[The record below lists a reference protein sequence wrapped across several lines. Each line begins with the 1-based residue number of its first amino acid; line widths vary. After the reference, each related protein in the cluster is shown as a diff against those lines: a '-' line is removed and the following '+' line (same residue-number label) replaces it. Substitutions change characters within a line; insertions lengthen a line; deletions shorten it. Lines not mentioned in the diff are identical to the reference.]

1 MNVQMYKSTNTNTNH
16 PQPLY
21 SLLSIVVPPPN
32 YRDLSSHLQRIFLE
46 IAKKSYFDSNY
57 ILASYIHQSFS
68 QVVVCIEERL
78 PSFVNQID
86 VPKLLTETCNKGSLH
101 LSLQKV
107 FGNCTCEVCTLYKE
121 KAPVK
126 VFNHAFQLLQFLN
139 TEFVLLQQPDCA
151 WAKKLPQARKTFT
164 FWNSNIFSFFWIF
177 ILDLVFAPGG
187 KSAREQGFVIFFL
200 SWERKIILR

>member
-86 VPKLLTETCNKGSLH
+86 VPKLLTETCNWGSLH
-101 LSLQKV
+101 WSLQKV
-107 FGNCTCEVCTLYKE
+107 LRSLYFVQGKSTCEGLQSCFSTFAVPQHRVC
-121 KAPVK
+121 APS
-126 VFNHAFQLLQFLN
+126 AARLFLG
-139 TEFVLLQQPDCA
+139 
-151 WAKKLPQARKTFT
+151 KKPPL
-164 FWNSNIFSFFWIF
+164 
-177 ILDLVFAPGG
+177 G
-187 KSAREQGFVIFFL
+187 KKNFHFL
-200 SWERKIILR
+200 KF

>member
-1 MNVQMYKSTNTNTNH
+1 MNEHMYKSTHTNTNH

-32 YRDLSSHLQRIFLE
+32 DRDLSSHLQRILE
-46 IAKKSYFDSNY
+46 IATKSYFDSYY
-57 ILASYIHQSFS
+57 IIVSYIHQSFS

-86 VPKLLTETCNKGSLH
+86 VPKLLTETCKKG
-101 LSLQKV
+101 SLQKV
-107 FGNCTCEVCTLYKE
+107 LGNCTCEVCTLYKE

-151 WAKKLPQARKTFT
+151 WAKKTPL
-164 FWNSNIFSFFWIF
+164 
-177 ILDLVFAPGG
+177 G
-187 KSAREQGFVIFFL
+187 KKNFHFL
-200 SWERKIILR
+200 KF